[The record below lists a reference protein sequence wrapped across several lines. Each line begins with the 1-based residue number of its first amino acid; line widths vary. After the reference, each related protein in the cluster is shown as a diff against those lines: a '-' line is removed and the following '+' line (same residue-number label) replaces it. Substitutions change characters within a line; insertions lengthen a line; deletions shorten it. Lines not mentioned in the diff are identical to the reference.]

1 MSPQWTRLDDAP
13 APTPGPVYFDA
24 ELSPN
29 RSLSR
34 TAFAIIFAAFALI
47 NLLVAIGFVLAG
59 AYPVAGFMGLDVVLF
74 AAAFA
79 WSYRDGRARERVLVA
94 GDRLHVA
101 RLPVKGAADHWIVHP
116 HWVRVEAAEAAVN
129 LAAGGR
135 TVPVAAFLS
144 PEERVSFASALGQ
157 ALRRARDE
165 RWSHG
170 SSAAA
175 GEPAPGT

>member
-1 MSPQWTRLDDAP
+1 MSPQWTRLEDAP
-13 APTPGPVYFDA
+13 APAAGPVYMDA

-34 TAFAIIFAAFALI
+34 TAFAIVFAAFALI
-47 NLLVAIGFVLAG
+47 NLVVAVGFVLAG

-101 RLPVKGAADHWIVHP
+101 RMPVKGAPDHWVVHP
-116 HWVRVEAAEAAVN
+116 HWVRVETAETAVN

-135 TVPVAAFLS
+135 SVPVAAFLS
-144 PEERVSFASALGQ
+144 PEEREAFAGALGQ

-165 RWSHG
+165 RWSG
-170 SSAAA
+170 A
-175 GEPAPGT
+175 PDQAPGV